1 MDKSYEVINEL
12 KKREQRLMEKKKKGE
27 IGIKDYLQGKKEIK
41 AEKDKF
47 VVEYGV
53 KLSQKWEMKIKK

>member
-1 MDKSYEVINEL
+1 MEKQSL
-12 KKREQRLMEKKKKGE
+12 TEKKKNGE

-53 KLSQKWEMKIKK
+53 KLS

>member
-47 VVEYGV
+47 VVEYGGSC
-53 KLSQKWEMKIKK
+53 LRNGQ